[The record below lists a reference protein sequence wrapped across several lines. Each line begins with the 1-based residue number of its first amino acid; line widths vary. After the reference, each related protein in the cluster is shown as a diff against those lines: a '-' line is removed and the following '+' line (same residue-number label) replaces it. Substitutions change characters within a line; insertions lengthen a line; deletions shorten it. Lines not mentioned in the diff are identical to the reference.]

1 MSKSP
6 KVILLSQAPL
16 PFSKIGSWTT
26 LYNNYLEKDHKIDYI
41 VCPKSDKKY
50 DSVKYSYTN
59 FTFWHKIQRKF
70 LKKKNLEYFQA
81 LDKFINPG
89 EKYIIQIVDNYGM
102 VKPLKN
108 YLISKG
114 IDKQCYIQFFYHGY
128 PPYDYS
134 DSMQNFYDIID
145 EIILL
150 TNDSYI
156 EHKKKINVLSNY
168 ISILPNGIDTKKFSK
183 ISSSEKTKLKA
194 ELGFKDKKVFVW
206 CSQDRPKKGLHV
218 ILDVWRRIYSSQKNI
233 VLLVI
238 GCNPR
243 ETMDGVIFLGKI
255 PNDELPKYY
264 QISDCYLFPT
274 LCQEGFGLSLIE
286 ALHCGNYCIASALGG
301 VPEVLQYGKYG
312 KLIENPHFISEWG
325 QAVNDF
331 LEGKFETPEV
341 PNDLYSSEKWNTK
354 MNDIIETAKIRM
366 QNNSAK

>member
-1 MSKSP
+1 MSKSS
-6 KVILLSQAPL
+6 KVILLSQVPL

-26 LYNNYLEKDHKIDYI
+26 LYNNYLEEDHKIDYI

-50 DSVKYSYTN
+50 DTVKYSYIN

-81 LDKFINPG
+81 LDKIINPD

-108 YLISKG
+108 YLVSKG

-128 PPYDYS
+128 PPHDYG
-134 DSMQNFYDIID
+134 DSAQNFYEIID

-156 EHKKKINVLSNY
+156 EHKKKINVLPNY
-168 ISILPNGIDTKKFSK
+168 ISILPNGINIKKFSK
-183 ISSSEKTKLKA
+183 ISSSEKAKLKD

-206 CSQDRPKKGLHV
+206 CSQDRPKKGLHI
-218 ILDVWRRIYSSQKNI
+218 ILEVWRRIYASQKNI

-243 ETMDGVIFLGKI
+243 EAMHGVMFLGKI
-255 PNDELPKYY
+255 PNNDLPKYY

-286 ALHCGNYCIASALGG
+286 ALHCGSYCIASALGG

-312 KLIENPHFISEWG
+312 KLIENPHFISEWE

-331 LEGKFETPEV
+331 LEGKFEIADV
-341 PNDLYSSEKWNTK
+341 PNDLYSSEKWNIG
-354 MNDIIETAKIRM
+354 MNKIIEQVKLRFAK
-366 QNNSAK
+366 